1 MHTEPDGQIASGL
14 RQRNP
19 EAWGALYRTHFDAVW
34 RSVARIVGPNSADVA
49 DVVQETFM
57 AAARSVDSYDP
68 QRGSLQLWLSGIA
81 RNHVGNHFR
90 EKRRRQRISEGG
102 DLAAEVAERLA
113 QWLDGRDP
121 APPVALAAAE
131 QAEAVRD
138 VLAELP
144 KDYRSLLV
152 AKYCDDASV
161 EVIARAEDSSAGA
174 IRSKLARAR
183 RAFREIFAKWANRDE
198 DPAGARHEQ

>member
-1 MHTEPDGQIASGL
+1 MHTEPDGQIADGL
-14 RQRNP
+14 RVGDP
-19 EAWGALYRTHFDAVW
+19 DAWAALYRTHFDAVW
-34 RSVARIVGPNSADVA
+34 RSVARLVGPNSADVA
-49 DVVQETFM
+49 DVVQETFL
-57 AAARSVDSYDP
+57 AAARSVESYDP
-68 QRGSLQLWLSGIA
+68 KRGSLQLWLSGIA

-90 EKRRRQRISEGG
+90 ERCRRQRLHEGG
-102 DLAAEVAERLA
+102 DLAADVAERLA

-121 APPVALAAAE
+121 APPITLAAAE

-152 AKYCDDASV
+152 AKYCDNASV
-161 EVIARAEDSSAGA
+161 ETIARAEDSSAGA

-183 RAFREIFAKWANRDE
+183 RAFRDTFARWSNCDE

>member
-1 MHTEPDGQIASGL
+1 MHTEPDGQIADGL
-14 RQRNP
+14 RVGDP
-19 EAWGALYRTHFDAVW
+19 DAWAALYRTHFDAVW
-34 RSVARIVGPNSADVA
+34 RSVARLVGPNSAD
-49 DVVQETFM
+49 
-57 AAARSVDSYDP
+57 
-68 QRGSLQLWLSGIA
+68 
-81 RNHVGNHFR
+81 
-90 EKRRRQRISEGG
+90 
-102 DLAAEVAERLA
+102 VAERLA
-113 QWLDGRDP
+113 QWLDGRDT

-152 AKYCDDASV
+152 AKYCDNASV
-161 EVIARAEDSSAGA
+161 ETIARAEDSSAGA

-183 RAFREIFAKWANRDE
+183 RAFREIFTKWSNCDE

>member
-1 MHTEPDGQIASGL
+1 MHTELDGQIADGL
-14 RQRNP
+14 RKRNP
-19 EAWGALYRTHFDAVW
+19 DAWGALYQTHFDAVW
-34 RSVARIVGPNSADVA
+34 RSVARLVGPNSADIA

-68 QRGSLQLWLSGIA
+68 QRGSLQLWLCGIA
-81 RNHVGNHFR
+81 RNHAGNHFR
-90 EKRRRQRISEGG
+90 EKRRQQRLREGG
-102 DLAAEVAERLA
+102 DLAADVAERLA

-121 APPVALAAAE
+121 APAVALAAAE

-144 KDYRSLLV
+144 EDYSSLLV
-152 AKYCDDASV
+152 AKYCDNATAK
-161 EVIARAEDSSAGA
+161 EIAKAEDTSAGA

-183 RAFREIFAKWANRDE
+183 RAFREVFAKWSSRD
-198 DPAGARHEQ
+198 DDTAGVRHEQ